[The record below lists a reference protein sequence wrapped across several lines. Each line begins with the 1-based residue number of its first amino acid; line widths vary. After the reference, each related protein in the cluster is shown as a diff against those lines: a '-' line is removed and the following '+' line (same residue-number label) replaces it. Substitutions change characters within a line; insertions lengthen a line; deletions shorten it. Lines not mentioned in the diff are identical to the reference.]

1 VGPTRRRAPL
11 DLAPGEPT
19 EVEAA
24 AFGPLEQPAVVQ
36 RADCLPDGAAA
47 DPELGGQVSDS
58 LSDNEYGSERTSGDR
73 GGVARAQTDLFG
85 G

>member
-1 VGPTRRRAPL
+1 MGPTRRRAPL

-24 AFGPLEQPAVVQ
+24 AFEQPAVVQ
-36 RADCLPDGAAA
+36 RAHCLPDGAAA